1 VKGEEEV
8 SVGVVRKFEVKPSTR
23 EFAVLK

>member
-8 SVGVVRKFEVKPSTR
+8 SVGAVKKFEVRPSTR
-23 EFAVLK
+23 EFAVHR